1 MALTEERTISF
12 REEFER
18 KSHANDIYLKILI
31 KIKNFNYG
39 KIFTHVPMKRPG
51 TNVFDLSHERKL
63 SMKMGNLVPIM
74 LNEVVPGDKF
84 QINTEILMRMA
95 PMLAPI
101 MHRLNVYTHYFF
113 VPTRL
118 VWDDFEEFITGGR
131 LGPQPGVPGPVPPF
145 FQRKTENRSMDT
157 AEGTLADYM
166 GIPPVY
172 KTGTPAT
179 WPVDNLKW
187 SALPFRAYQLIYNEY
202 YRDQNLEAEI
212 PIVKTSGEQSD
223 FTNMHTMRSRAWEK
237 DYFTSALPW
246 PQRGGDV
253 HMALGD
259 SATIKYDKTT
269 GKYQHLVQ
277 SSGTAGVAGQL
288 SSADDVNEVGN
299 VRMQAL
305 NTGLNIDPNDTLF
318 ADLSDAKG
326 GTINELRRAM
336 RLQEWL
342 EKNARGGARYVEQIL
357 SHFGVRSSDA
367 RLQRP
372 EYLGGGKTPVK
383 ISEVLQTSETDSTAQ
398 GNASGHGLATGVSH
412 QAKRFFE
419 EHGYII
425 GIMSVLPRTSYQQ
438 GMERLWYR
446 NDRFDYYWPEFANIG
461 EQPVLNK
468 ELYCTGDEDIDNGT
482 FGYQSRYA
490 ELKTGRSS
498 VHGEM
503 RSSLSYWH
511 MGRIFSSAPALNS
524 TFVIAKP
531 TRRIFPV
538 VEGSEDH
545 LYVHLYNNIKARRPM
560 PKFGVPTL

>member
-1 MALTEERTISF
+1 MA
-12 REEFER
+12 
-18 KSHANDIYLKILI
+18 
-31 KIKNFNYG
+31 

-101 MHRLNVYTHYFF
+101 MHRVNVYTHYFF

-118 VWDDFEEFITGGR
+118 VWNDFEEFITGGR

-145 FQRKTENRSMDT
+145 YKRNSENRSLYT

-179 WPVDNLKW
+179 WPIDNLKW

-202 YRDQNLEAEI
+202 YRDQNLQAEI
-212 PIVKTSGEQSD
+212 PILKTSGEQND

-253 HMALGD
+253 HLSLGD

-419 EHGYII
+419 EHGYIL

-468 ELYCTGDEDIDNGT
+468 ELYCTGVEDTDNGT

-503 RSSLSYWH
+503 RSTLSYWH

-524 TFVIAKP
+524 TFVTANP
-531 TRRIFPV
+531 TTRIFPV
-538 VEGSEDH
+538 LEGDEDH

>member
-1 MALTEERTISF
+1 MA
-12 REEFER
+12 
-18 KSHANDIYLKILI
+18 
-31 KIKNFNYG
+31 

-63 SMKMGNLVPIM
+63 SMKMGDLVPIM

-101 MHRLNVYTHYFF
+101 MHRVNVYTHYFF

-131 LGPQPGVPGPVPPF
+131 LGPQPDVPGPVPPYF
-145 FQRKTENRSMDT
+145 KRSSLAWQNLTMQ
-157 AEGTLADYM
+157 GTLADYL
-166 GIPPVY
+166 GVPPQF
-172 KTGTPAT
+172 KSGNPAAF
-179 WPVDNLKW
+179 PAPDNIEF

-202 YRDQNLEAEI
+202 YRDQNLQA
-212 PIVKTSGEQSD
+212 PIDISKNSGYLSTAGGLD
-223 FTNMHTMRSRAWEK
+223 LLRSRAWEK

-259 SATIKYDKTT
+259 SATIKYDKTAGT
-269 GKYQHLVQ
+269 YQHMVQ
-277 SSGTAGVAGQL
+277 SNGVAGTTGAL
-288 SSADDVNEVGN
+288 TAANDPNETGN
-299 VRMQAL
+299 NRIEVL
-305 NTGLNIDPNDTLF
+305 GTGLNLDPNSTLY

-468 ELYCTGDEDIDNGT
+468 ELFVTGDRDIDNGT

-490 ELKTGRSS
+490 EYKTGRSS
-498 VHGEM
+498 IHGEM
-503 RSSLSYWH
+503 RSNLSYWH
-511 MGRIFSSAPALNS
+511 MGRIFSTAPALNN
-524 TFVIAKP
+524 TFVTADP
-531 TRRIFPV
+531 TTRIFPV

-545 LYVHLYNNIKARRPM
+545 LYVHLYNNIKARRSM

>member
-1 MALTEERTISF
+1 MA
-12 REEFER
+12 
-18 KSHANDIYLKILI
+18 
-31 KIKNFNYG
+31 

-51 TNVFDLSHERKL
+51 TNIFDLSHERKL
-63 SMKMGNLVPIM
+63 SMKMGQLVPIM

-101 MHRLNVYTHYFF
+101 MHRVNVYTHYFF

-118 VWDDFEEFITGGR
+118 VWANFEEFITGGR
-131 LGPQPGVPGPVPPF
+131 LGPQPGVPGPVPPYIKRDASVK
-145 FQRKTENRSMDT
+145 QDATKTGS
-157 AEGTLADYM
+157 LADYF
-166 GIPPVY
+166 GIPPQY
-172 KTGTPAT
+172 KTGTPPA
-179 WPVDNLKW
+179 WPTVDYVEF

-202 YRDQNLEAEI
+202 YRDQNLATEV
-212 PIVKTSGEQSD
+212 PISLSDGEQTGAQNVLD
-223 FTNMHTMRSRAWEK
+223 ILTLRQRAWEK

-253 HMALGD
+253 HLSLGD

-277 SSGTAGVAGQL
+277 SSGTTGVAGQL
-288 SSADDVNEVGN
+288 SSADDPNEVGN
-299 VRMQAL
+299 ARMQAL

-419 EHGYII
+419 EHGYIL

-438 GMERLWYR
+438 GLERLWTR
-446 NDRFDYYWPEFANIG
+446 SDRFDYYWPEFANIG

-468 ELYCTGDEDIDNGT
+468 ELFITGTPATDNGT

-490 ELKTGRSS
+490 EFKTGRSS

-503 RSSLSYWH
+503 RSGLSYWH

-524 TFVIAKP
+524 TFVTANP
-531 TRRIFPV
+531 TTRIFPV
-538 VEGSEDH
+538 VEGNEDH

>member
-1 MALTEERTISF
+1 MA
-12 REEFER
+12 
-18 KSHANDIYLKILI
+18 
-31 KIKNFNYG
+31 
-39 KIFTHVPMKRPG
+39 KIFTHVPLKRPRS
-51 TNVFDLSHERKL
+51 NVFDLSHERKL
-63 SMKMGNLVPIM
+63 SMNMGDLVPIM
-74 LNEVVPGDKF
+74 LNEVVPGDRF
-84 QINTEILMRMA
+84 QVKTEILMRMA

-101 MHRLNVYTHYFF
+101 MHRVNVYTHYFY

-118 VWDDFEEFITGGR
+118 IWSDFEEFITGGR
-131 LGPQPGVPGPVPPF
+131 LGPQPNVPGPVPPF
-145 FQRKTENRSMDT
+145 FKRNLENRSLYT

-179 WPVDNLKW
+179 WPIDNLKW

-202 YRDQNLEAEI
+202 YRDQNLQAEI
-212 PIVKTSGEQSD
+212 PILKTSGEQND

-253 HMALGD
+253 HIALGS
-259 SATIKYDKTT
+259 SAPVKFDKTS
-269 GKYQHLVQ
+269 GYNQHLVTSNGVVIAPSNTNLQ
-277 SSGTAGVAGQL
+277 ASSDPNESGQTAMKASTQT
-288 SSADDVNEVGN
+288 A
-299 VRMQAL
+299 
-305 NTGLNIDPNDTLF
+305 NIDPNNTLYT
-318 ADLSDAKG
+318 DLADAKG
-326 GTINELRRAM
+326 GTINELRRAL

-342 EKNARGGARYVEQIL
+342 EKNARSGGRYIEQIL

-372 EYLGGGKTPVK
+372 EYLGGGRTPLK
-383 ISEVLQTSETDSTAQ
+383 ISEVLQTSETDTTAQ
-398 GNASGHGLATGVSH
+398 GNMSGHGLATGVSH
-412 QAKRFFE
+412 QANRFFE
-419 EHGYII
+419 EHGYIL

-468 ELYCTGDEDIDNGT
+468 ELYCTGVEDIDNGT

-503 RSSLSYWH
+503 RSTLSYWH

-524 TFVIAKP
+524 TFVTANP
-531 TRRIFPV
+531 TTRIFPV
-538 VEGSEDH
+538 LEGDEHH
-545 LYVHLYNNIKARRPM
+545 LYVHLFNNIKARRPM

>member
-1 MALTEERTISF
+1 MA
-12 REEFER
+12 
-18 KSHANDIYLKILI
+18 
-31 KIKNFNYG
+31 

-101 MHRLNVYTHYFF
+101 MHRVNVYTHYFF

-145 FQRKTENRSMDT
+145 YIRNTINKSYYT
-157 AEGTLADYM
+157 AQGTLADYM

-172 KTGTPAT
+172 ETGTPAT
-179 WPVDNLKW
+179 WPVDNLKY

-202 YRDQNLEAEI
+202 YRDQNLQVEI
-212 PIVKTSGEQSD
+212 TIPKTSGQQESSYI
-223 FTNMHTMRSRAWEK
+223 NMHSMRSRAWEK

-259 SATIKYDKTT
+259 SATIKYDKTAGT
-269 GKYQHLVQ
+269 YQHMVQ
-277 SSGTAGVAGQL
+277 SNGVAGTTGAL
-288 SSADDVNEVGN
+288 TAANDPNETGSN
-299 VRMQAL
+299 RIEAL
-305 NTGLNIDPNDTLF
+305 GTGLNLDPNSTLY

-383 ISEVLQTSETDSTAQ
+383 ISEVLQTSQTDSTAQ

-419 EHGYII
+419 EHGYIL

-438 GMERLWYR
+438 GIERLWYR

-461 EQPVLNK
+461 EQPVFNK
-468 ELYCTGDEDIDNGT
+468 ELYCTGEEDTDNGT

-503 RSSLSYWH
+503 RSTLSYWH
-511 MGRIFSSAPALNS
+511 MGRMFSEAPALNS
-524 TFVIAKP
+524 TFVTANP
-531 TRRIFPV
+531 TTRIFPV
-538 VEGSEDH
+538 LEGDEDH